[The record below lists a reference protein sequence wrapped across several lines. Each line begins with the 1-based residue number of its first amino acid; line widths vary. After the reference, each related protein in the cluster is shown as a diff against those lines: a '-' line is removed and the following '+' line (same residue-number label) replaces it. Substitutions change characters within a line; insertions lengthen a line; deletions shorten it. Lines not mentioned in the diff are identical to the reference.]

1 MEILIHAGGL
11 FLTFFVLQHYMML
24 GTHSRAHRLLP
35 LVLGLIALYDFYE
48 IVECI
53 TGQTV
58 TFTLL
63 EDLLII
69 QFLYVMLH
77 YFIEFMRMRW
87 PLWVEIPVF
96 FSLLIANGCMIYQAY
111 TGHSYKPYY
120 YGAAVFYSLILA
132 VVVGIVILKYS
143 YSKRQHFVS
152 SMLYLAALLPWLSLS
167 ARHWGAIPPQI
178 VMTFALGISCIIIF
192 YLLITDRFVDS
203 DLYMQENIY
212 QSSDNALILLDTDC
226 YFLNANQEAFHL
238 LPEVLEE
245 VKREQERS
253 VYIIALKEYLAGQRE
268 TLLWEKEGAFY
279 RGHMTPVMHRGRLK
293 GYVLT
298 MFDITPQMQEIQ
310 ESEKEKEEAQYQT
323 VLKSRFMA
331 RMSHDLRSPL
341 HAILGISDIL
351 ISRQDILSKERGLL
365 LQMRHAGTT
374 LLEMVNAI
382 LDYSKLEAGRLE
394 LKSEPYDLRPLLE
407 DVMADH
413 AIQIVNRPIVCLLRM
428 RTKYPE
434 NVRGDA
440 GRVREILQNLLSNAV
455 KFTKEGRIVC
465 DVFCEEL
472 SQENRVRIKCSVS
485 DTGPGM
491 KEAQLQQIF
500 SEYVSFADSKT
511 LEGSGLGLCIVQ
523 QLTALMD
530 GCAYASSDGCS
541 GSCVTVEFCQELPKD
556 RTKWEDAFSM
566 EGAELLG
573 RPKSWT
579 PSVQP
584 QWQYRDARILLA
596 DDMEVNCQ
604 IFEEMARRWK
614 PDITCVG
621 DGREALD
628 LCKKETFDLI
638 FLDLMMPVMTG
649 SEAARE
655 IAKISKAP
663 MIALTADNS
672 VNVEKLCQHYGF
684 TNVLWKP
691 MELDELK
698 ECLET
703 YLPQQKREPMNLT
716 VPGAYDLAGMENR
729 TGYIKTLQ
737 TYVREVAPLLK
748 ELTDYAEHDMERFRI
763 KVHGIKGISRQI
775 GRMTAGDRAEIMEMA
790 AKAGHRK
797 YIERNLPAFLD
808 YLGEVLEDVREEA
821 QMLFLQE
828 KARDGQS
835 SGSADTGERVQMAD
849 RRRLLEQIREG
860 FRAYDLERIE
870 RGLEAWEAT
879 LSDQENRMLL
889 QELREACEDLEYE
902 RGLELLKDKG

>member
-1 MEILIHAGGL
+1 MEILIHVGGL

-53 TGQTV
+53 TKQHEV
-58 TFTLL
+58 FTLL

-96 FSLLIANGCMIYQAY
+96 FSLLTANGCMIYQAY
-111 TGHSYKPYY
+111 MGHSHKPYY
-120 YGAAVFYSLILA
+120 YGAAFFYSFLLA
-132 VVVGIVILKYS
+132 VVVGIVFFKYS

-152 SMLYLAALLPWLSLS
+152 SMLYLASILPWTALST
-167 ARHWGAIPPQI
+167 RHWGPIPPQI
-178 VMTFALGISCIIIF
+178 VMTLALGVSCIIIF

-253 VYIIALKEYLAGQRE
+253 VYIIALKEYLTGQRE
-268 TLLWEKEGAFY
+268 TLLWEKKGVFY

-310 ESEKEKEEAQYQT
+310 ESEKEKEEARYQT

-351 ISRQDILSKERGLL
+351 ISRKDILSKERGLL
-365 LQMRHAGTT
+365 LQIRHAGTT

-394 LKSEPYDLRPLLE
+394 LKPEPYELRPLLE

-413 AIQIVNRPIVCLLRM
+413 AIQTVNRPIVYLLRM
-428 RTKYPE
+428 QTKYPK
-434 NVRGDA
+434 VVCGDV
-440 GRVREILQNLLSNAV
+440 GRVREILQNVLSNAV
-455 KFTKEGRIVC
+455 KFTKEGSIIC
-465 DVFCEEL
+465 DVFCEEVP
-472 SQENRVRIKCSVS
+472 QEHRVRLKCSVS

-491 KEAQLQQIF
+491 NETQLQQIF

-530 GCAYASSDGCS
+530 GCAYASSDGHS
-541 GSCVTVEFCQELPKD
+541 GSCVTVEFCQDLSDDPMI
-556 RTKWEDAFSM
+556 WEDAFSM
-566 EGAELLG
+566 EGTELLG

-584 QWQYRDARILLA
+584 QWQYPDARVLLA
-596 DDMEVNCQ
+596 DDMEVNCR
-604 IFEEMARRWK
+604 IFKEMASRWK
-614 PDITCVG
+614 LDITCVE

-628 LCKKETFDLI
+628 LCNKETFDLI

-655 IAKISKAP
+655 IAKISNAP

-672 VNVEKLCQHYGF
+672 VNVKKLCKHYGF

-703 YLPQQKREPMNLT
+703 YLPQQKREPINLT
-716 VPGAYDLAGMENR
+716 VPGLYDLAGMENR

-737 TYVREVAPLLK
+737 TYVREVTPLLE

-775 GRMTAGDRAEIMEMA
+775 GRMTAGDQAEIMEMA
-790 AKAGHRK
+790 AKAGHQR
-797 YIERNLPAFLD
+797 YIKRNLPSFLE
-808 YLGEVLEDVREEA
+808 YLGEVLDDVREEA
-821 QMLFLQE
+821 QLLFLQE
-828 KARDGQS
+828 KERKRKHSQTTTESEQGRI
-835 SGSADTGERVQMAD
+835 ADKEQ
-849 RRRLLEQIREG
+849 LLEQIKEG
-860 FRAYDLERIE
+860 FRAYDLEQIE
-870 RGLEAWEAT
+870 RGLEVWETT
-879 LSDQENRMLL
+879 LAEPQEQILL
-889 QELREACEDLEYE
+889 QELREACEEFEYE
-902 RGLELLKDKG
+902 RGLELLKDQG